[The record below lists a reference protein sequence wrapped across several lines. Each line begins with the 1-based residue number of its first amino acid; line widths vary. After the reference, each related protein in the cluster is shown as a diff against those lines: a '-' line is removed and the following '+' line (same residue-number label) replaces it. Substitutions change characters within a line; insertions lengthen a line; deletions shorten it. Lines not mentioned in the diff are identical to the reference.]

1 MARARSASVVS
12 LPRWIRAPRWDDWL
26 TGGELEARGPLAAI
40 DALYCL
46 GDALDLWAKHL
57 GHRNSDEL
65 GLEPVYPRMP
75 QSIPPGE
82 PYTGGPPKWLREAAR
97 RSALQGSAL
106 GRAARQ
112 H

>member
-1 MARARSASVVS
+1 MARARPAPAAS

-46 GDALDLWAKHL
+46 GDALDIWAKHN

-75 QSIPPGE
+75 SQIPPGE
-82 PYTGGPPKWLREAAR
+82 RSVGCPPKWLRDAAR
-97 RSALQGSAL
+97 RSALRGTL
-106 GRAARQ
+106 GTADVP
-112 H
+112 